1 MAKNELTFREKAA
14 IRLYI
19 YTDGDVGIADL
30 YRVAYNGDEAAIARI
45 SSIPS
50 VASRWWRSAKV
61 VDYYTREKATYDA
74 KKEKERLQIEREV
87 SARLSSPEK
96 VEIDY
101 SDPKNVLQ
109 KLNTIVNSSS
119 DNGEILDAIRLLIQK
134 QNDLAP
140 ARKTEQVQRFFTPV
154 QCRDCVV
161 KKAFHKLTTEHPE
174 LLKK

>member
-14 IRLYI
+14 IRLHI
-19 YTDGDVGIADL
+19 YTGGDIGIADL
-30 YRVAYNGDEAAIARI
+30 YRVAYNGDETAIARI
-45 SSIPS
+45 ASIPS

-101 SDPKNVLQ
+101 SDPKNVMA
-109 KLNTIVNSSS
+109 KLNTIINTAADS
-119 DNGEILDAIRLLIQK
+119 GEVLDAIRLLVQK

-154 QCRDCVV
+154 QCRDCAV
-161 KKAFHKLTTEHPE
+161 KKAFAKIRAEHPE
-174 LLKK
+174 IFTK

>member
-19 YTDGDVGIADL
+19 YTGGDIGIADL
-30 YRVAYNGDEAAIARI
+30 YRVAYNGDETAIARI
-45 SSIPS
+45 ASIPS

-74 KKEKERLQIEREV
+74 KKEKERIQIEREV

-101 SDPKNVLQ
+101 SIPKNQ
-109 KLNTIVNSSS
+109 IAKLNQIINDAS
-119 DNGEILDAIRLLIQK
+119 DPAEALDALKVVISK